1 MRLVCAVE
9 MAIDTCES
17 GVKWYEKPLNRGFQA
32 AFPVAEDGLLQC
44 ERPSFAS
51 PLAVFCTVSGRF
63 LW

>member
-1 MRLVCAVE
+1 

-17 GVKWYEKPLNRGFQA
+17 GVKWHEKPLNSGFPA

>member
-1 MRLVCAVE
+1 MRLVCAAE
-9 MAIDTCES
+9 MAMYVCD
-17 GVKWYEKPLNRGFQA
+17 GGGYGHEKPLNSGFPA

-51 PLAVFCTVSGRF
+51 TLAVFCTVSGRF